1 MRVVVTGGAGYV
13 GGFAAERLL
22 ELGHEVTVFD
32 NLWRGHADGVP
43 EGADFI
49 QVDLRDAD
57 GVMAAVRKAEP
68 EAVLHFAAATLV
80 GESMGHPRSYFGVNV
95 VGTHNLLFAMI
106 ETGCLKFVFSS
117 TAAVYGV
124 PERIPILE
132 DDPKNPINPYGQSK
146 WMVEQML
153 PWHHEAYG
161 LNYACMRYFNVA
173 GGAAHRGEDHDPE
186 THLVPILLEV
196 ASGKRDTFTIFG
208 DDYGTPDGT
217 NIRDYV
223 EVHDLVEAHV
233 LALDKLDQP
242 LGAFNLGT
250 KTGFSVTQVLEAAR
264 NLTDKPI
271 PAQVGGRRA
280 GDPPVLIADST
291 RARTELGWNPVRS
304 DLETMLAGAWDW
316 LESHPNGYRTT

>member
-32 NLWRGHADGVP
+32 NLWRGHAAGVP
-43 EGADFI
+43 KGADFI
-49 QVDLRDAD
+49 EVDLRDAE
-57 GVMAAVRKAEP
+57 GVMRAVRKAAP
-68 EAVLHFAAATLV
+68 EAVMHFAAATLV

-95 VGTHNLLFAMI
+95 VGTHNLIFAMV
-106 ETGCLKFVFSS
+106 EAGCSKFVFSS

-132 DDPKNPINPYGQSK
+132 DDPKKPINPYGQSK
-146 WMVEQML
+146 WIVEQML
-153 PWHHEAYG
+153 PWHAEAYG

-173 GGAAHRGEDHDPE
+173 GGASHRGEDHDPE
-186 THLVPILLEV
+186 THLVPILLE
-196 ASGKRDTFTIFG
+196 AAAGKRDEFTIFG
-208 DDYGTPDGT
+208 EDYNTFDGT

-233 LALDKLDQP
+233 LALDKLDKP

-250 KTGFSVTQVLEAAR
+250 KTGFSVKQVLEAAR
-264 NLTDKPI
+264 NLTDQPI
-271 PAQVGGRRA
+271 PARVGPRRA
-280 GDPPVLIADST
+280 GDPPVLVADST

-304 DLETMLAGAWDW
+304 DLETMLNGAWEW
-316 LESHPNGYRTT
+316 LQNNPNGYRK